1 MSIGKITAAV
11 VKDGARRGSRIALEW
26 DDGYTGIVDLTPV
39 IAAHKALAPLADAD
53 AFRDF
58 QIAGDGWSI
67 EWSCGV
73 DFGSEQLHR
82 WAREQAGEIMPARAF
97 RAWMQRH
104 DMTLDAA
111 AQALGLS
118 RRTIAYYLSE
128 EQVIPKTVMLATEG
142 YDGRRAA

>member
-1 MSIGKITAAV
+1 MSIGKITAAI
-11 VKDGARRGSRIALEW
+11 VKEGARSGRAIAVEW
-26 DDGYTGIVDLTPV
+26 DDGYTGIVDLAPV
-39 IAAHKALAPLADAD
+39 IEAHKPLAPLADAG
-53 AFRDF
+53 AFHDF
-58 QIAGDGWSI
+58 RVADDGWSI
-67 EWSCGV
+67 EWGCGV

-111 AQALGLS
+111 AEALGLS

-142 YDGRRAA
+142 YDGRLVA

>member
-1 MSIGKITAAV
+1 MSIGKIVAAI
-11 VKDGARRGSRIALEW
+11 ARGDSRIALEW
-26 DDGYTGIVDLTPV
+26 DDGYTGEVDLAPV
-39 IAAHKALAPLADAD
+39 IEAHEALAPLADPET
-53 AFRDF
+53 FR
-58 QIAGDGWSI
+58 QMRVAEDGWSL
-67 EWSCGV
+67 EWAESGI

-104 DMTLDAA
+104 AMTLDAA

-128 EQVIPKTVMLATEG
+128 EHVIPKTVMLATEG
-142 YDGRRAA
+142 YDGRVAA

>member
-1 MSIGKITAAV
+1 MSIGKIMAAITRGDRRV
-11 VKDGARRGSRIALEW
+11 VLEW
-26 DDGYTGIVDLTPV
+26 DDGYTGEVDLAPV
-39 IAAHKALAPLADAD
+39 IEARPVLAPLADPETFHRVHVAE
-53 AFRDF
+53 
-58 QIAGDGWSI
+58 DGWSL
-67 EWSCGV
+67 EFPNCGI

-111 AQALGLS
+111 AEALGLS

-142 YDGRRAA
+142 YDGRLVA